1 MGRDKGGRTLAV
13 APRSGNGPGGEHL
26 RPVAET
32 GHEVEYAEYFAG
44 PLPSPGTLYDYDQAL
59 PGTAERIIQMAERE
73 ARHRHV
79 LEQRMLEIQGR
90 NSTFGIAAGLTVGM
104 AGILG
109 GVFAVVHGADIA
121 GGGVALTA
129 LAALAGVFITQR
141 RGLAREAARN
151 QQA

>member
-1 MGRDKGGRTLAV
+1 MDRDKGSRTLAV
-13 APRSGNGPGGEHL
+13 ASRLDNGLDGEHL
-26 RPVAET
+26 RPVVET
-32 GHEVEYAEYFAG
+32 TEEVEYAEYFAG
-44 PLPSPGTLYDYDQAL
+44 PLPSPAILHGYDQAL
-59 PGTAERIIQMAERE
+59 PGTAERILQMAERE

-79 LEQRMLEIQGR
+79 LEQRLLEIEGR
-90 NSTFGIAAGLTVGM
+90 NSTFGIAAGLSVGM

-129 LAALAGVFITQR
+129 LAALAGVFISQR
-141 RGLAREAARN
+141 RGEAREAAQN